1 MWEVVELHAFPTQE
15 EMRKA
20 LDERHGKALQDKLE
34 RATVAIC
41 GLGGLGS
48 NIAIS
53 LARAGIGELILI
65 DFDQVDITN
74 LHRQQYKASQIGRYK
89 TDALAENLREIAP
102 YVKLTTHTQKISEK
116 NYAELL
122 SQADV
127 ICEAFDDAGAKA
139 MLVNGVLE
147 TMPEK
152 YLVSA
157 SGMAG
162 LGPANTIKTRKIT
175 KHFYLCG
182 DGISDVT
189 DGMGLVSSR
198 VMLCAAHEAH
208 AVLRILAEEYE
219 T

>member
-102 YVKLTTHTQKISEK
+102 YVKLTTHTQKISEE

-182 DGISDVT
+182 DGISDVA

-208 AVLRILAEEYE
+208 AVIRILAEEYE